1 VFRNRKKEILLAIAT
16 TLLSSIAGLILIETY
31 YLSSRYSSVCEICQ
45 FHPQLGWET
54 IPSKT
59 VSNKKVTYTTN
70 SLGMRSGE
78 VDKDKGHILL
88 VGDSVTFGLGVN
100 NNETISHYLARENRE
115 FQILNLGVPGY
126 GIGQYFL
133 NLKRH
138 IDKLNTKLIVLIIY
152 TSNDLD
158 ETRKD
163 TRYGISKPFFHYQD
177 GDLIYHNPKI
187 SKYSCSNIYSRSRI
201 VKHLIP
207 NFIINQCKSKVIEIN
222 KASRTIAKL
231 IDEIRILGLKK
242 NISTLI
248 VLSPSLTAVEW
259 VDCRGKIGRVG
270 EDIDLCRDLD
280 PGFETYYNY
289 FSKMMDLYQLPYIDF
304 LEDLV
309 AYNKQKEIKHL
320 YNDNGK
326 DIHHYSPQGNLLLAK
341 AIAKRIKVTSGGKI
355 TLNEN

>member
-1 VFRNRKKEILLAIAT
+1 MFRNRKKEILLALAT
-16 TLLSSIAGLILIETY
+16 TLLSCIAGLILIETY

-70 SLGMRSGE
+70 SLGMRSEE

-88 VGDSVTFGLGVN
+88 AGDSVTFGLGVN
-100 NNETISHYLARENRE
+100 NNETISHYLEKEIRE

-138 IDKLNTKLIVLIIY
+138 VDKLNTKLIVLIIY

-187 SKYSCSNIYSRSRI
+187 SKYSCANIYSRSRI

-207 NFIINQCKSKVIEIN
+207 NFIINQCKSKFIERN
-222 KASRTIAKL
+222 AASRTIAKL

-248 VLSPSLTAVEW
+248 VLSPALTAVEW
-259 VDCRGKIGRVG
+259 VDCRGKLGRVD
-270 EDIDLCRDLD
+270 EDVDLCRDLD

-309 AYNKQKEIKHL
+309 AYNKQKEIKIL

-341 AIAKRIKVTSGGKI
+341 AINKRIKVTAGGKI